1 MNLQVYTYEFDAFFN
16 QLIFRLL
23 QLTCNGVE
31 TCDPLCVAIGQQGKR
46 VTLAHAEH
54 LWLWMGDI

>member
-31 TCDPLCVAIGQQGKR
+31 TCDPLCVAIGQ
-46 VTLAHAEH
+46 
-54 LWLWMGDI
+54 